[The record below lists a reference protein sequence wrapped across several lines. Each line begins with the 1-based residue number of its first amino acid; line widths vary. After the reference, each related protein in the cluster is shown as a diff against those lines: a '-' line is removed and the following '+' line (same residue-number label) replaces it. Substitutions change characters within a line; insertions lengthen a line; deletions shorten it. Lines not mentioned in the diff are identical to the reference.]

1 MVTIFAHRNGRTEQV
16 DQVDPSWLA
25 ADGGVVLWV
34 DMAAPTADESRI
46 LSDTFKFHELAVE
59 DSLSQAHHP
68 KIEAYDGYLYLI
80 LHGIDFEAAKH
91 GFATHDTDF
100 FLGPNYLVTIHDGK
114 TRSAAK
120 VRDICRRNEQA
131 MAEGPA
137 ALLHRIVDAM
147 VDNYLPE
154 VEKLEDKLDDLEKE
168 VFGRPRRSTV
178 KRILELKRDVSSL
191 RRVTLP
197 QRDAVSRLARREFA
211 LVPPGVEYRFRD
223 VNDHLVRIADEA
235 LIFQDRVTGI
245 LEAHLSN
252 VSNRLNEVMKVLTI
266 ITTLFMPLTLLT
278 GMYGM
283 NIPLPHLPGGAGLQF
298 WWLLGIML
306 ALSVSMLLLFRRKDW
321 L

>member
-1 MVTIFAHRNGRTEQV
+1 MVTIFVHRNGRTEQV
-16 DQVDPSWLA
+16 DQVDPAWLQL
-25 ADGGVVLWV
+25 DSGVVLWV
-34 DMAAPTADESRI
+34 DMAVPTADESRI
-46 LSDTFKFHELAVE
+46 LSDVFKFHELAVE
-59 DSLSQAHHP
+59 DSMSQMHHP

-80 LHGIDFEAAKH
+80 LHGIDFEAAQR

-100 FLGPNYLVTIHDGK
+100 FLGPTYLVTIHDGK

-168 VFGRPRRSTV
+168 VFGRPRRNIV
-178 KRILELKRDVSSL
+178 KQMLALKRDVSSL
-191 RRVTLP
+191 RRVTMP

-223 VNDHLVRIADEA
+223 IHDHLVRITDEA

-252 VSNRLNEVMKVLTI
+252 VSNHLNEVMKVLTI
-266 ITTLFMPLTLLT
+266 ITTLFMPLTLLS

-283 NIPLPHLPGGAGLQF
+283 NVPLPHLPGGEGVQF
-298 WWLLGIML
+298 WWVAGIMTV
-306 ALSVSMLLLFRRKDW
+306 LSVVMLLLFRKKDW